1 MGFSFIE
8 GAPCL
13 EVRYS
18 TPRSSRRDTCLS
30 PYLNWALRRC
40 RELPRAAR
48 SRVSGFVLWPIAAV
62 RNGLGIRQ
70 LLGAKRTC
78 LLGKFPPTCGRQ
90 RWTAAALGNFKDC
103 FFNKPPS
110 HEPIAPSARN
120 LNVGVDCR
128 SHQIILGHV
137 MGNA

>member
-13 EVRYS
+13 EVRYW

-78 LLGKFPPTCGRQ
+78 PLSKILSNLRPLTLDRRRARKCCPFFFQNPRPLFAMPRAFNHPFDDQ
-90 RWTAAALGNFKDC
+90 RA
-103 FFNKPPS
+103 
-110 HEPIAPSARN
+110 
-120 LNVGVDCR
+120 
-128 SHQIILGHV
+128 
-137 MGNA
+137 